1 MPADLLRLDILVP
14 LLMYCA
20 LLWWVGRG
28 FSWTARLAI
37 AAVTLVLIAGV
48 LLVERGWR

>member
-1 MPADLLRLDILVP
+1 MSPDLLRLDLVVP
-14 LLMYCA
+14 VLMSCA

-28 FSWTARLAI
+28 LSWTARLVT
-37 AAVTLVLIAGV
+37 AAVTLVLIICV